1 MRAELKWR
9 IDFTCIFS
17 PLSIAVYEWAECMWR
32 MSKVDVENEQAE
44 RSGLRFLL
52 VLEKQFLKCTL
63 SFCFVLMIM

>member
-1 MRAELKWR
+1 
-9 IDFTCIFS
+9 
-17 PLSIAVYEWAECMWR
+17 MWR